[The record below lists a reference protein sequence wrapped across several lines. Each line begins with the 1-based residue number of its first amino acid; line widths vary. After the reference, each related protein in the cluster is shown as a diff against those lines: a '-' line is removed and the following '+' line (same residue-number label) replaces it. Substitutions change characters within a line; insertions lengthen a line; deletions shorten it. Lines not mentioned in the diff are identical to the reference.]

1 MNEDIVKR
9 RLILDLAIKDLLK
22 VMGIIDGIDFKNDN
36 RISSFNEI
44 QYLDYETNLINSVRD
59 RLEAIFRE
67 QLKAIITIA
76 FLALF
81 FI

>member
-22 VMGIIDGIDFKNDN
+22 VMGIIDGIDFKDDN

-59 RLEAIFRE
+59 RLESIFKE
-67 QLKAIITIA
+67 
-76 FLALF
+76 
-81 FI
+81 

>member
-1 MNEDIVKR
+1 MNADIVKR

-22 VMGIIDGIDFKNDN
+22 VMGIIDGIDFKDDN

-59 RLEAIFRE
+59 RLESIFKE
-67 QLKAIITIA
+67 
-76 FLALF
+76 
-81 FI
+81 

>member
-22 VMGIIDGIDFKNDN
+22 VMGIIDGIDFKDDN

-67 QLKAIITIA
+67 
-76 FLALF
+76 
-81 FI
+81 

>member
-1 MNEDIVKR
+1 
-9 RLILDLAIKDLLK
+9 
-22 VMGIIDGIDFKNDN
+22 MGIIDGIDFKNDN

-67 QLKAIITIA
+67 
-76 FLALF
+76 
-81 FI
+81 

>member
-22 VMGIIDGIDFKNDN
+22 VMGIIDGIDFKNNN

-59 RLEAIFRE
+59 RLESIFKE
-67 QLKAIITIA
+67 
-76 FLALF
+76 
-81 FI
+81 

>member
-22 VMGIIDGIDFKNDN
+22 VMGIIDGIDFKNNN

-59 RLEAIFRE
+59 RLEAIFKE
-67 QLKAIITIA
+67 
-76 FLALF
+76 
-81 FI
+81 

>member
-22 VMGIIDGIDFKNDN
+22 VMGIIDGIDFKDDN

-44 QYLDYETNLINSVRD
+44 QYLDYETNLIKSVRD

-67 QLKAIITIA
+67 
-76 FLALF
+76 
-81 FI
+81 

>member
-67 QLKAIITIA
+67 
-76 FLALF
+76 
-81 FI
+81 